1 MWLKKEIMKKDN
13 FKPPKL
19 ALGFFRWFCHPDF
32 VEDIEGDLTE
42 KYGRFRQTNSKKK
55 ADWLFS
61 RAVISLLRPNLI
73 RPITINNHLVHPTM
87 FQQNLKI
94 GYRSLLKNKSYSA
107 IKIGGFAIGIAAF
120 LLITLFVL
128 DEFSYDQHYSATN
141 RIYRLLNVEEGTGNF
156 DKWTAF
162 PAQIGQLLNEDFPE
176 IEKAGRL
183 IPYDW
188 HLAGDNLVSSENYRQ
203 NNYEEGFAYADAS
216 LLEVLE
222 IPMVYGNQKE
232 ALIKPNTVV
241 ISEKMANKYFPN
253 QDPVGKD
260 LIINGVIDY
269 PFIVGGVMEDF
280 PSNSHLQF
288 DFFLTLTDIEFWPGE
303 QTNWCCS
310 NYNPYVKLRPNT
322 DVQALEQKL
331 LAIRDNYVVPH
342 LIKEENTY
350 ADKAA
355 TDLSYELQAIKDIHL
370 KSAGI
375 GDIFV
380 HGDIKI
386 VRLFGIIAIFI
397 LLLAGINFIN
407 LFTAKSANRAK
418 EVGVRKVVGS
428 FRSNLVQQF
437 LTESTLFSTISV
449 VIGTGLAWYSL
460 PYFNQLAG
468 KSLTI
473 PWTEVGFIPALVGL
487 AILIGLLAGLYPA
500 FYLSSF
506 KPIDVLKGKLS
517 QGSKNSTLRS
527 SMVVFQFT
535 TSIILVIS
543 AFVVYNQMQFILN
556 TKLGFDK
563 EQVVM
568 IQGANTLKDKLPL
581 FKEELRRLSTVE
593 AVTSSNYMP
602 VSGTKRDQNQFW
614 KAGRKTL
621 DDGIGTQGWWVD
633 EHYLPTMKMN
643 LLAGRLFSK
652 EIASDSSAIIIN
664 QTLAKKLGLENPI
677 GEQIMNWHTWNVIGV
692 VEDFHFESMKGGIG
706 PLAFMYRPNGGSI
719 VSARIQGGDMA
730 KTLSTITTTWDKLM
744 PNQPIRYTFLDESYT
759 RMYED
764 VERTGNVFATCAG
777 LAILIA
783 CLGLFGLSTF
793 MAEQRSKEI
802 SVRKIL
808 GASMTSLFQLL
819 TANYLKLV
827 GISMIIGIPIAWY
840 LMQAWLQDYAY
851 KIEMTWWIFALSG
864 LLVLFI
870 ALLTVSRQALKLSF
884 SNPSEFLK
892 GE

>member
-1 MWLKKEIMKKDN
+1 MNHRNQHKVN
-13 FKPPKL
+13 PPKRML
-19 ALGFFRWFCHPDF
+19 RFFRWFCHPDF
-32 VEDIEGDLTE
+32 VEDIEGDLQE
-42 KYGRFRQTNSKKK
+42 KYERNIQRYSKRK
-55 ADWLFS
+55 ADWQFLLAVLSLF
-61 RAVISLLRPNLI
+61 RPNLLRPITLNNQLI
-73 RPITINNHLVHPTM
+73 HPAM

-120 LLITLFVL
+120 LLIALFVK
-128 DEFSYDQHYSATN
+128 DEFSYDQHYASGD
-141 RIYRLLNVEEGTGNF
+141 RIYRLLNVEKETGDF
-156 DKWTAF
+156 EKWTSF

-188 HLAGDNLVSSENYRQ
+188 HLAGNNLVSSENYRQ
-203 NNYEEGFAYADAS
+203 NNYEEGFAYADAT

-222 IPMVYGNQKE
+222 IPMVYGSQKE
-232 ALIKPNTVV
+232 ALTKPNTIVL
-241 ISEKMANKYFPN
+241 SKKMADKYFPN

-260 LIINGVIDY
+260 LIINGVEDY
-269 PFIVGGVMEDF
+269 PFTIGGVMGNF
-280 PSNSHLQF
+280 PTNSHLQF

-310 NYNPYVKLRPNT
+310 NYNPYIKLRPNT
-322 DVQALEQKL
+322 DVPALEKKL
-331 LAIRDNYVVPH
+331 LAIRDNYVIPH
-342 LIKEENTY
+342 LRKEKNTY

-355 TDLSYELQAIKDIHL
+355 TDLTYELQPIKDVHL

-375 GDIFV
+375 GDFFV

-386 VRLFGIIAIFI
+386 VQLFGIIAIFI

-428 FRSNLVQQF
+428 FKINLVQQF
-437 LTESTLFSTISV
+437 LTESILFSTISV
-449 VIGTGLAWYSL
+449 VIGTGLAWMSL

-468 KSLTI
+468 KSLLI
-473 PWTEVGFIPALVGL
+473 PWANFWFIPTLGGL
-487 AILIGLLAGLYPA
+487 AILIGILAGLYPA
-500 FYLSSF
+500 FYLSAF

-517 QGSKNSTLRS
+517 RGSKNATLRS
-527 SMVVFQFT
+527 SMVIFQFT
-535 TSIILVIS
+535 TSIVLLIS

-563 EQVVM
+563 EQVLM

-581 FKEELRRLSTVE
+581 FKEELRRLSAIE
-593 AVTSSNYMP
+593 GVTSSNYLP

-614 KAGRKTL
+614 NIGRKEL
-621 DDGIGTQGWWVD
+621 DGGIGTQAWWVD
-633 EHYLPTMKMN
+633 EHYLSTMKMN
-643 LLAGRLFSK
+643 LLEGRMFSK
-652 EIASDSSAIIIN
+652 DIASDSAAIIIN
-664 QTLAKKLGLENPI
+664 QTLAKKLGLDNPV
-677 GEQIMNWHTWNVIGV
+677 GKQLMNWQNWNVIGV

-706 PLAFMYRPNGGSI
+706 PLAFMYGGNGGSI
-719 VSARIQGGDMA
+719 ISARIEGGDMA
-730 KTLSTITTTWDKLM
+730 NTLNTITAAWDKIM
-744 PNQPIRYTFLDESYT
+744 PNQPIRYTFLDESYA

-764 VERTGNVFATCAG
+764 VERTGNVFAACAS

-808 GASMTSLFQLL
+808 GASISSLFQLL
-819 TANYLKLV
+819 TASYIKLV
-827 GISMIIGIPIAWY
+827 AISMLMGIPIAWY

-851 KIEMTWWIFALSG
+851 KIEMSWWVFAFSG
-864 LLVLFI
+864 LLVLLI
-870 ALLTVSRQALKLSF
+870 ALVTVSRQALKLSF
-884 SNPSEFLK
+884 SNPAEFLK